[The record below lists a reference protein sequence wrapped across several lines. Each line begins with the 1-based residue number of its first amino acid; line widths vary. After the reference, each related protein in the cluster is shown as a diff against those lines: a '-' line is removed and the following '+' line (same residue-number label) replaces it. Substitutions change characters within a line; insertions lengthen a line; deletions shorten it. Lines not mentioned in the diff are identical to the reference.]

1 MGRRSRVPGAISLR
15 DAREGVA
22 AVEFALLAPVLIL
35 LFTGAVSLGLASWTK
50 MQVGNA
56 ARAGAVYAVNH
67 GYNKANIQAAAQNAT
82 ALSTKVSVVTSP
94 EATQSCID
102 PATGTISPAGAAAA
116 CPGTGSSPG
125 NYVTITTTMSYSLIM
140 PIPGIAKAMTLSGN
154 AVARIK

>member
-1 MGRRSRVPGAISLR
+1 MKRRSRASKTTSLR

-35 LFTGAVSLGLASWTK
+35 MFTGAVSLGLASWTK

-67 GYNKANIQAAAQNAT
+67 GYNQANIQAAAQNAT
-82 ALSTKVSVVTSP
+82 ALSTKVIVSSNTAP
-94 EATQSCID
+94 QSCID
-102 PATGTISPAGAAAA
+102 PATGKISPAGAATT
-116 CPGTGSSPG
+116 CLGTGSSPG
-125 NYVTITTTMSYSLIM
+125 SYVTVTTTMSYSFIM
-140 PIPGIAKAMTLSGN
+140 PLPGIAKATTLSGN